1 MCAQV
6 LLLIDK
12 QAYDTQNE
20 VVVYVPTS
28 HVLLHDADMLGLQ
41 VTSSHVTR
49 DTCNTLQLLTY
60 YTTDDEEEA
69 SHRYA
74 EESCWHARPGR

>member
-41 VTSSHVTR
+41 VTTIHDTR